1 MTRPSPPSLTSAE
14 RALPN
19 RLAPVSRYSTV
30 DLIAERI
37 REAIVQGDLPPGSP
51 LGEAEMAEQL
61 GVSRGPLREG
71 MQRLVQEGL
80 LTTVRRRGLGVAS
93 MSAADVADVY
103 QMRAAVERSAC
114 LRLLRL
120 GAPALAATV
129 RALTGEVRKMS
140 RAAKKGAARQLGD
153 ADLAFHRMLVDSAGS
168 HRLSR
173 SMRTLLIE
181 TRLSTF
187 SMQHGPSAGFV
198 VRADLA
204 EDHEAIVDALR
215 DRDETRL
222 LALIESHME
231 GAVRRLTGQSVLGP
245 DIETLQAPVPDEPRE
260 LDPLELP
267 EGVV

>member
-1 MTRPSPPSLTSAE
+1 MIRPSLPSLASAE
-14 RALPN
+14 RSAPN

-103 QMRAAVERSAC
+103 SMRAAVERAAC

-120 GAPALAATV
+120 GGPALAATV
-129 RALTGEVRKMS
+129 RGLTAEVRKMS

-153 ADLAFHRMLVDSAGS
+153 ADLAFHRLLVDSAGS

-173 SMRTLLIE
+173 TMRTLLIE

-187 SMQHGPSAGFV
+187 SMQHDFV

-204 EDHEAIVDALR
+204 DDHEAIVEALR
-215 DRDETRL
+215 VRDEAKL
-222 LALIESHME
+222 LGLIESHMD
-231 GAVRRLTGQSVLGP
+231 GAVRRLTGQSVHGS
-245 DIETLQAPVPDEPRE
+245 DVETLQAPVPDEPRE

-267 EGVV
+267 AGAE